1 MFPQRPG
8 TEGLWDERQWGNE
21 SVKMRTLNVSLTDEL
36 ATKIDRMVDEKGY
49 ATKSEVV
56 RDALRS
62 YFTELDW
69 ELTLSGE
76 ILAVVTL
83 SFRIDRKGIFDEISL
98 LAHRHED
105 IIATT
110 THHHLGSSCLEVV
123 LVRGVA
129 ARVRNFVEELR
140 VVRGIE
146 AVRVIAA

>member
-1 MFPQRPG
+1 M
-8 TEGLWDERQWGNE
+8 
-21 SVKMRTLNVSLTDEL
+21 KTLNVSLTDEL

-69 ELTLSGE
+69 EMTLDGQ

-98 LAHRHED
+98 LAHRHEN

-110 THHHLGSSCLEVV
+110 THHHMGRSCLEVV
-123 LVRGVA
+123 LVRGEA
-129 ARVRNFVEELR
+129 EKVREFVEDLR